1 MTARRQPVSDPD
13 AVKPKPRHLERDYAE
28 QFQDPSVVE
37 AYAARPPY
45 PDETFDVLDVLLEG
59 QPRIVLD
66 AGCGTGSVARPLA
79 ERVDRVDAVDFSEGM
94 IAAGRTLPGGDRP
107 NLRWTVADVET
118 APLEPPYGMIT
129 AGQSLHWMDWDV
141 VMPRF
146 VDALTETGSLVLIYH
161 EFVQAPWDA
170 DLRALTARY
179 STNRDYAPYDPVEE
193 LETRGVFEKHG
204 ERRTGFVPL
213 VSSLDRYVESFH
225 SANGFSRD
233 RMTPE
238 AAAEFDEAVRELVLA
253 RLPGGHLETA
263 YAASIVWGRPLA

>member
-1 MTARRQPVSDPD
+1 M
-13 AVKPKPRHLERDYAE
+13 KPKPRHLERDYAE

-45 PDETFDVLDVLLEG
+45 PDELFDLLDELLED
-59 QPRIVLD
+59 QPRVVLD

-79 ERVDRVDAVDFSEGM
+79 ARVDRVDAVDFSEGM
-94 IAAGRTLPGGDRP
+94 VAAGRTLPGGDRP

-129 AGQSLHWMDWDV
+129 AGQSLHWMDWKV
-141 VMPRF
+141 VIPRF
-146 VDALTETGSLVLIYH
+146 VDVLAKRGSLVLIDH
-161 EFVQAPWDA
+161 EFVHAPWDA
-170 DLRALTARY
+170 DLRALLARY
-179 STNRDYAPYDPVEE
+179 STNRDYAHYDPVEE
-193 LETRGVFEKHG
+193 LEVRGLFEKHG

-213 VSSLDRYVESFH
+213 VSSVDRYVESFH

-238 AAAEFDEAVRELVLA
+238 DAAQFDAEVRRLVLA
-253 RLPGGHLETA
+253 RLPSGQLEVA
-263 YAASIVWGRPLA
+263 YAASVVWGRPTA